1 MGQYPVICQN
11 IYACNF
17 VLANTVLYVNDL
29 KVAIEFP
36 KNH

>member
-11 IYACNF
+11 IYACKF
-17 VLANTVLYVNDL
+17 VLVNTFLYVNDL

-36 KNH
+36 ENH